1 MHHRGFME
9 IQSARRTFA
18 TVSRLP
24 WLARMQVRDPDLKP
38 KGAKRI
44 FTKVVRLAWTLLYHR
59 LGLSARGSI
68 VFYTHDG
75 TTINVTVDATKA
87 LYIDYASRAAH
98 GGYEL
103 AETLLIDAILSR
115 ASVFYDVGANWG
127 YFSWL
132 AATSDAFDGRIF
144 SFEISPSMVKELE
157 AIRTGAGFST
167 VRIMPFG
174 LSDTN
179 GTAPISDDANG
190 HLSRIVNAGMPNS
203 TLATI
208 RRLDDLDIPLPD
220 LIKIDV
226 EDHERAVLEGAASL
240 IKASRPVILFE
251 CREPKSPDNMAIIEM
266 LAKLDYV
273 LHYISVSAD
282 GVKLSAI
289 DTSQPAFPAAACN
302 IFACPKDR
310 LTAWLS

>member
-1 MHHRGFME
+1 
-9 IQSARRTFA
+9 
-18 TVSRLP
+18 
-24 WLARMQVRDPDLKP
+24 
-38 KGAKRI
+38 
-44 FTKVVRLAWTLLYHR
+44 
-59 LGLSARGSI
+59 
-68 VFYTHDG
+68 
-75 TTINVTVDATKA
+75 
-87 LYIDYASRAAH
+87 
-98 GGYEL
+98 
-103 AETLLIDAILSR
+103 
-115 ASVFYDVGANWG
+115 
-127 YFSWL
+127 
-132 AATSDAFDGRIF
+132 
-144 SFEISPSMVKELE
+144 MVKELE

-203 TLATI
+203 TLATV

-226 EDHERAVLEGAASL
+226 EDHERAVLEGASSL

-251 CREPKSPDNMAIIEM
+251 CWEPKSPDNMAIIEM

-273 LHYISVSAD
+273 LHYIGVSAD
-282 GVKLSAI
+282 GVSLSAI
-289 DTSQPAFPAAACN
+289 DTSQPAFPAAPCN